1 MLSRHTAASDPVQV
15 AVDDRDQP
23 VERGLIALS
32 PCDEESRDIGWRCC
46 DARILLLAAHRTTT
60 GLELCEEIVRS
71 LGGRQVGVRQVD
83 EYIRLVTFMHYDL
96 D

>member
-1 MLSRHTAASDPVQV
+1 MRGFYYWRLTERRPALNCVRKLS
-15 AVDDRDQP
+15 
-23 VERGLIALS
+23 
-32 PCDEESRDIGWRCC
+32 
-46 DARILLLAAHRTTT
+46 
-60 GLELCEEIVRS
+60 RS